1 MVQPP
6 RSADLAVPST
16 PHLPSFSFHER
27 HDSAPIA
34 ARAEAIIQAVA
45 SIDFRS
51 DPVIDGLMRIREAP
65 GKLLRRLGN
74 TPPDG
79 ALAFGLHSFTPLSRS
94 ETEINFGLAGR
105 FWRLDYALAE
115 LRDAEDFARY
125 AEPGAARLVL
135 RYQVLPAAAGRH
147 ILRTETFVHCPDLRA
162 KALFTPY
169 WLAIRLGSGWIR
181 RRTLLAVAR
190 TLAI

>member
-1 MVQPP
+1 MVRPS

-16 PHLPSFSFHER
+16 PYLPSFSFHER

-34 ARAEAIIQAVA
+34 ADAEAIIQAVA
-45 SIDFRS
+45 SIDFRAV
-51 DPVIDGLMRIREAP
+51 PVIDRLMLIREAP
-65 GKLLRRLGN
+65 ARLLRRLGDKPAGE
-74 TPPDG
+74 TP
-79 ALAFGLHSFTPLSRS
+79 AFGLHSFTPLSRS

-105 FWRLDYALAE
+105 FWRLDYALAR

-125 AEPGAARLVL
+125 AEAGAARLVL

-147 ILRTETFVHCPDLRA
+147 ILRTETFVQCPDLRA

-169 WLAIRLGSGWIR
+169 WLAIRLASGWIR
-181 RRTLLAVAR
+181 RRTLLAVERAL
-190 TLAI
+190 TA